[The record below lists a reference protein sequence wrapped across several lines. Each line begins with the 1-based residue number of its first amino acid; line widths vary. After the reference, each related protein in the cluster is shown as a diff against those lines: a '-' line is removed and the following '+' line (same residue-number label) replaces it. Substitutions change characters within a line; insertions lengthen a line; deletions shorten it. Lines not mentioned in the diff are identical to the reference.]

1 MEKTVTQRN
10 FKHLREQYGIKL
22 KDVADICNLSAQTV
36 NNFEKCRGEYTQIN
50 ARSYNGDM
58 MINALQSIINN
69 KIIKE
74 NIPMEKEVK
83 HKKYNRLTDI
93 DRSTF
98 LIYLNSYLADNN
110 ITIKEFCNM
119 CDLSTAQFEM
129 WYIERNPKLSNSSVR
144 HISNATGWSYNDIK
158 TGAFVKAKG
167 EKSMSY
173 VPTSKSEI
181 ISMPSIKL
189 NTPSPERHDIEQETH
204 KKNIRYICDET
215 GFYMEYDIVQHVK
228 QPVSK
233 DIFIK
238 AISGREV

>member
-1 MEKTVTQRN
+1 MEKSVTVTQRN
-10 FKHLREQYGIKL
+10 FKHLREQYGVKL
-22 KDVADICNLSAQTV
+22 KDIADVCNLSQQTV
-36 NNFEKCRGEYTQIN
+36 NSFEKCKGEYTQIN

-69 KIIKE
+69 KNIKE
-74 NIPMEKEVK
+74 NTPMEKEVK

-98 LIYLNSYLADNN
+98 LIYLNSYLTDNN
-110 ITIKEFCNM
+110 ITMAEFCNM
-119 CDLSTAQFEM
+119 CELSTAQFEN
-129 WYIERNPKLSNSSVR
+129 WYIERNPKLSNSAVR
-144 HISNATGWSYNDIK
+144 HISNATGWSYTDIK
-158 TGAFVKAKG
+158 SGNFINTKG
-167 EKSMSY
+167 EKPMSY
-173 VPTSKSEI
+173 VPDRKSEM

-189 NTPSPERHDIEQETH
+189 NAPEQETH

-228 QPVSK
+228 QPISK

-238 AISGREV
+238 AIDREV